1 MSAIQR
7 TVSPVDGSVCVQR
20 PLATAAEIDTALNR
34 ARAAQRAWRH
44 LPLAERAALLTKFCE
59 AFEAR
64 GTEIA
69 REISVQMGRP
79 IRYAPNEVKGMLERA
94 RTMIALAPAGLADI
108 VPEHKPG
115 FTRCIRREPLG
126 VVLTV
131 AAWNYPYLIAV
142 NSVVPALLAGNA
154 VILKHSAQTP
164 LCAERYVEC
173 CAAAGLPAGVFQALH
188 LAHADTEGMIRDP
201 RVDFVAFTGSV
212 AGGHAVQRAA
222 SERFIGVGLELGG
235 CDPVYV
241 RHDANLAHAVENIVD
256 GAYFN
261 SGQSCCGLQRIYVH
275 ARVYDAF
282 VDGYLALTRQYVL
295 GNPLDPATTLGP
307 VVRTAAAD
315 AIRAQVQAS
324 IAAGARP
331 ALEARE
337 FAADRA
343 GTPDMAPQVLLG
355 VDQRM
360 PVMRE
365 EIFGPVAGIMQV
377 RSDEEA
383 VHHMNDSAFGLTA
396 AIWTEDEAAAL
407 AIGAQIDT
415 GTWFMNRC
423 DYLDP
428 ALAWV
433 GVKDSGRGCT
443 LSVVGYEHLTRPKS
457 FHLRVNT

>member
-1 MSAIQR
+1 MSAIQK
-7 TVSPVDGSVCVQR
+7 TISPVDGSVCVER
-20 PLATAAEIDTALNR
+20 PLAKAAEIDAALTR
-34 ARAAQRAWRH
+34 ARVAQQAWRRV
-44 LPLAERAALLTKFCE
+44 PLAERAALLAKFCD

-69 REISVQMGRP
+69 RELCVQMGRP
-79 IRYAPNEVKGMLERA
+79 VRYAPSEVKGMLDRA
-94 RTMIALAPAGLADI
+94 RTMIALAPEGLADV
-108 VPEHKPG
+108 VPEPKAG
-115 FTRCIRREPLG
+115 FTRFIRREPLG

-164 LCAERYVEC
+164 LCAERYAEC
-173 CAAAGLPAGVFQALH
+173 FAAAGLPAGVFQVLH
-188 LAHADTEGMIRDP
+188 LAHADTERVIRDP

-222 SERFIGVGLELGG
+222 AERFIGMGLELGG

-261 SGQSCCGLQRIYVH
+261 SGQSCCGLQRVYVH
-275 ARVYDAF
+275 EKLYDAF
-282 VDGYLALTRQYVL
+282 VDGFVSLTKQYVL
-295 GNPLDPATTLGP
+295 GSPLDPATTLGP

-315 AIRAQVQAS
+315 TIRAQVQAS

-331 ALEARE
+331 ALNARG

-343 GTPDMAPQVLLG
+343 GTPYLAPQVLLD

-365 EIFGPVAGIMQV
+365 EIFGPVAGIMKV
-377 RSDEEA
+377 RSDAQA
-383 VHHMNDSAFGLTA
+383 VQCMNDSDFGLTA
-396 AIWTEDEAAAL
+396 AIWTADEAAAL
-407 AIGAQIDT
+407 AIGAEIDT

-443 LSVVGYEHLTRPKS
+443 LSRVGFEHLTRPKS

>member
-1 MSAIQR
+1 MSAIQK
-7 TVSPVDGSVCVQR
+7 TISPVDGSVCVER
-20 PLATAAEIDTALNR
+20 PLATAAEIDAALER
-34 ARAAQRAWRH
+34 ARTAQRAWRRV
-44 LPLAERAALLTKFCE
+44 PLAARAALLAKFCD

-64 GTEIA
+64 GTDFA

-79 IRYAPNEVKGMLERA
+79 IRYAPSEVKGMLDRA
-94 RTMIALAPAGLADI
+94 RTMIALAPEGLADV
-108 VPEHKPG
+108 VPEAKPG
-115 FTRCIRREPLG
+115 FTRFIRREPLG

-164 LCAERYVEC
+164 LCAERYAEC
-173 CAAAGLPAGVFQALH
+173 AAAAGLPAGVFQALH
-188 LAHADTEGMIRDP
+188 LAHADTERVIRDP

-222 SERFIGVGLELGG
+222 AERFIGMGLELGG

-261 SGQSCCGLQRIYVH
+261 SGQSCCGLQRVYVH
-275 ARVYDAF
+275 EKLHDAF
-282 VDGYLALTRQYVL
+282 VDGFVALTKQYVL

-315 AIRAQVQAS
+315 TIRAQVQAS

-331 ALEARE
+331 VLDARD

-343 GTPDMAPQVLLG
+343 GTPYLAPQVLLD

-365 EIFGPVAGIMQV
+365 EIFGPVAGIMKV

-383 VHHMNDSAFGLTA
+383 VRCMNDSAFGLTA
-396 AIWTEDEAAAL
+396 AIWTQDEAAAL
-407 AIGAQIDT
+407 ALGAEVET

-443 LSVVGYEHLTRPKS
+443 LSVVGFEHLTRPKS